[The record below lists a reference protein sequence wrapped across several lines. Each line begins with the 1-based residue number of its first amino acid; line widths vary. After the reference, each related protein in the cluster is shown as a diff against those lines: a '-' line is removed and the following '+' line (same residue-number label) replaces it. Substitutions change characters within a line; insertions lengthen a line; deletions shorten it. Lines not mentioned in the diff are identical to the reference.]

1 MKIQTYKEWL
11 KEWINVYKKPFVKN
25 WRKIQRCIDLHIP
38 RSIQNHFLCN
48 LTAFDIQK
56 ALNGVK
62 SSRMR
67 LETFDIYHGSLSMAY
82 KVGIIN
88 RDIASALIK
97 PKHVRKVGCALTSS
111 EVSAFLASVRNCRLK
126 YYYMFLLLTGC
137 RRSEALSVTWRD
149 IDFGTNRIHIRGTK
163 TETSDRFIPI
173 FPELAELLE
182 KIPYKGDKLFYH
194 YPNYV
199 TRTFKKLCPEHK
211 LHDLRHTFATRCL
224 ECGISLKVV
233 QSWLGHSRLDT
244 TATIYSHLLP
254 DFLQSESAKFKLL

>member
-1 MKIQTYKEWL
+1 MKIRTYREWL
-11 KEWINVYKKPFVKN
+11 KEWLNVYKKPYVKS
-25 WRKIQRCIDLHIP
+25 WRKIQTCIDLHIP
-38 RSIQNHFLCN
+38 STILNHFLCN

-67 LETFDIYHGSLSMAY
+67 LETFDIYHGSLTMAY
-82 KVGIIN
+82 KVGIIE

-97 PKHVRKVGCALTSS
+97 PKHVRKVGSALTRS
-111 EVSAFLASVRNCRLK
+111 ELSAFLTSIQNHRLK
-126 YYYMFLLLTGC
+126 YYYTFLLLTGC
-137 RRSEALSVTWRD
+137 RRSEALSVRWSD
-149 IDFGTNRIHIRGTK
+149 IEIGKNRIHILGTK
-163 TETSDRFIPI
+163 TEKSDRYIPI
-173 FPELAELLE
+173 FPQLRDLLE
-182 KIPYKGDKLFYH
+182 KIPYKGEKLFYH

-199 TRTFKKLCPEHK
+199 SRTFKKLCPEHK

-254 DFLQSESAKFKLL
+254 DFIQSESEKFNLL